1 MGCGGLGRMVGEVA
15 LATGKWSGVRFL
27 DDAVRGDAVVGK
39 CVDYTELTGSY
50 TDAVAAFGENRL
62 RLAWAEKLLAA
73 GYRVPSVVHPT
84 AIVSPSA
91 MLGEGCLVLQGA
103 IVNTAARLGRAC
115 LVNAGALVDHDAVLA
130 DGAHANL
137 HATVKGWAR
146 LEECRHTEA
155 AEVVA
160 PERRAIPGVEA
171 ESPLEEA
178 LYAFKLGEKA
188 SYVKPFGAGHIND
201 TYAVYVGEGAGELR
215 YVMQRINTAVFKKP
229 LEVMENIFGVTEYL
243 RRQILARGGD
253 ADRET
258 LSYLKTKAG
267 EPYYEDADGSPW
279 RCYNFIADSV
289 CIESVRTPQD
299 FYNSGKS
306 FGAFLC
312 ALEGYPADTLHE
324 TIEKFHDT
332 RKRLADFDTALAR
345 DVKSRARRA
354 AAGDCLCAGQ
364 RGADCPVLMEL
375 LEKGEAAAARDAQR
389 HEAEQ
394 YPV

>member
-1 MGCGGLGRMVGEVA
+1 MQSMTGYGRGLVCEDGREMTVEVKSVNHRFLDVSFR
-15 LATGKWSGVRFL
+15 LARPIAFL

-155 AEVVA
+155 YNNT
-160 PERRAIPGVEA
+160 
-171 ESPLEEA
+171 SKDTHLQC
-178 LYAFKLGEKA
+178 L
-188 SYVKPFGAGHIND
+188 D
-201 TYAVYVGEGAGELR
+201 TYRTCNGSG
-215 YVMQRINTAVFKKP
+215 
-229 LEVMENIFGVTEYL
+229 EYL
-243 RRQILARGGD
+243 FCNTSIFQNFSGIKKHGI
-253 ADRET
+253 
-258 LSYLKTKAG
+258 
-267 EPYYEDADGSPW
+267 DGSIH
-279 RCYNFIADSV
+279 CKICN
-289 CIESVRTPQD
+289 
-299 FYNSGKS
+299 N
-306 FGAFLC
+306 
-312 ALEGYPADTLHE
+312 
-324 TIEKFHDT
+324 
-332 RKRLADFDTALAR
+332 
-345 DVKSRARRA
+345 RR
-354 AAGDCLCAGQ
+354 
-364 RGADCPVLMEL
+364 
-375 LEKGEAAAARDAQR
+375 
-389 HEAEQ
+389 
-394 YPV
+394 